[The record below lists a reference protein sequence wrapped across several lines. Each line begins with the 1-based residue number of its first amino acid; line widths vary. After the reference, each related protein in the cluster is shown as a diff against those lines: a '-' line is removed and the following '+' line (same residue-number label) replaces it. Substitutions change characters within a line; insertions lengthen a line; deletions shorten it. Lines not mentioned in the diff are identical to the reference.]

1 MRPRSCRGP
10 LRASSDTADAVSAS
24 THPGAWASFPA
35 FLRILQTAGLDRFVA
50 AFEPR
55 LDQGKWEGLARYKP
69 EIDGSSSTTEYAKL
83 ATLLETEELE
93 LEYYADS
100 VGAVPTKDRRRTN
113 VAGLEPFDIG
123 NGDLSP
129 EWGVDVK
136 IKGGT
141 VNYGPWTDRQRAELQ
156 RLFTPASLFDGKA
169 SERLEPGDARVHTAL
184 KIFIEFS
191 ASTVVRVPTREPS
204 KDWKFDGETAGTS
217 THRTARPYGWLD
229 LYVGP
234 HSYVTFVLP
243 MLANESGYETQL
255 ELHLDETTIKSS
267 VNGDVM
273 LSAHSCRVHC
283 SMPSPLEWSAPREWQ
298 FRIALDRADIFLLRD
313 HTVLIANVVK
323 DMLSGDPV
331 DYAHFVPCNYVFD
344 VALTDYHLHL
354 YLNDRNIVSNPL
366 QVIDNSASQSC
377 VPRLMP
383 QRCSCSRARRST
395 PASPLRAINS
405 SPPSRRSTLPSRRT
419 TSRRR

>member
-1 MRPRSCRGP
+1 M
-10 LRASSDTADAVSAS
+10 
-24 THPGAWASFPA
+24 
-35 FLRILQTAGLDRFVA
+35 
-50 AFEPR
+50 
-55 LDQGKWEGLARYKP
+55 ARYKP
-69 EIDGSSSTTEYAKL
+69 EVDGVGSSATTEYAKL

-100 VGAVPTKDRRRTN
+100 VGAVPPMARRRTN

-156 RLFTPASLFDGKA
+156 RLFTPASLFDAKP
-169 SERLEPGDARVHTAL
+169 SERLEPGDARVHTSL

-191 ASTVVRVPTREPS
+191 APTVVRVPTREPS
-204 KDWKFDGETAGTS
+204 KDWVFDGETVGTS
-217 THRTARPYGWLD
+217 THRTARPYGWFD

-283 SMPSPLEWSAPREWQ
+283 SMPSPLEWSALREWQ

-331 DYAHFVPCNYVFD
+331 DHAHFVPCNYVFD

-366 QVIDNSASQSC
+366 QVIDNSA
-377 VPRLMP
+377 
-383 QRCSCSRARRST
+383 
-395 PASPLRAINS
+395 
-405 SPPSRRSTLPSRRT
+405 
-419 TSRRR
+419 